1 MNILVINTGSSSIKY
16 EVFERD
22 SMRCLLSGMV
32 ERIGEELARIRQVK
46 YTKDGSEL
54 EFSHEREMAD
64 HNQALEQVSE
74 RLMDP
79 EFGVLSSQEDL
90 SAVGHRIVHGG
101 ERFKDPKLV
110 DDDVIQA
117 IKDNIP
123 LAPLHNPVN
132 LLGIEIMQDLF
143 PKVPQV
149 AVFDTAFHQSIP
161 AHAFLYALPIELYER
176 DRVRRYGFHGTSH
189 QYVAEQAA
197 KHLGKPLYECN
208 LITIHLGNGASMTA
222 IKNGQSIDTTMG
234 MTPLEGLVMGT
245 RCGDIDPALPFYL
258 SNHLNM
264 SLDDMDE
271 VFNKASGMKGLCGE
285 NDMREVV
292 RRYDEGDESA
302 RRALN
307 VYSYRIKKYIGA
319 YLAVLGR
326 LDALVFTAG
335 IGEHSPKI
343 RELSLAG
350 LENLGVTIDLE
361 KNQNPSSSGGEIN
374 MSDSRVKT
382 LVIPTNEELKI
393 AQEAQAVLNTL

>member
-16 EVFERD
+16 EVFERA
-22 SMRCLLSGMV
+22 SMTRRLSGMV
-32 ERIGEELARIRQVK
+32 ERIGEDCGRIQQKK
-46 YTKDGSEL
+46 YTADGL
-54 EFSHEREMAD
+54 VIEFSAEHEMAD
-64 HNQALEQVSE
+64 HNQALKQVSQ
-74 RLMDP
+74 RLMDAQY
-79 EFGVLSSQEDL
+79 GVLSGADEL

-101 ERFKDPKLV
+101 ERFTDPMLV
-110 DDDVIQA
+110 DDDVLQA

-132 LLGIEIMQDLF
+132 LLGIEIMRELF
-143 PKVPQV
+143 PSVPQV

-161 AHAFLYALPIELYER
+161 PHAFLYALPIELYER

-197 KHLGKPLYECN
+197 KRLGKALHECK
-208 LITIHLGNGASMTA
+208 LITIHLGNGASMA
-222 IKNGQSIDTTMG
+222 AVKHGRCVDTTMG

-264 SLDDMDE
+264 SLDDMDD
-271 VFNKASGMKGLCGE
+271 VFNKASGLKGLCGE
-285 NDMREVV
+285 NDMREVI
-292 RRYDEGDESA
+292 RRCEDGDQAA
-302 RRALN
+302 RRAVD
-307 VYSYRIKKYIGA
+307 VYTYRIKKYIGS

-343 RELSLAG
+343 RELSVNG
-350 LENLGVTIDLE
+350 LEHLGVTIDLQRNLSPKE
-361 KNQNPSSSGGEIN
+361 FDGEIN
-374 MSDSRVKT
+374 QSDSRVKT
-382 LVIPTNEELKI
+382 LVVPTNEELKI
-393 AQEAQAVLNTL
+393 AQETQKVISAL